1 MNTQPNKNI
10 QLLKPYACARD
21 LYKTGVFLDANENYN
36 QWVKIDWSK
45 MTNLNRYPDSIC
57 DVLRQKLVKKYIKD
71 YKKENIFVAS
81 GSDEIIDLLIRGFV
95 EDNQYIMVM
104 SPSYSI
110 YETQTSINNKKIK
123 SILLKENFSL
133 DIEKIKNNIKNVKL
147 IFLCSPNNPT
157 GNLITEREIKTVL
170 SFYKGLLVIDE
181 AYIEYAGLRNSF
193 IKLLKTNNNIIII
206 RTFSKAWGLA
216 GLRVGYAVADE
227 KIISTLLKIK
237 ESYNLSLTSQLIAL
251 QALDQVSK
259 LKKVVDET
267 MILKAD
273 LEKKIKDLGV
283 NIIPT
288 TTNFILARINNAT
301 KIYKKLAKESI
312 IVRDRSY
319 LPYLNNVLRITIGS
333 NKENELL
340 IKKLLLA
347 SIDGIIFDMDG
358 ILVDVSKSYREAIRQ
373 TAGYFLKRNVLM
385 SEVDDI
391 KNIIGMNNDWDATYS
406 LINKSSINYES
417 VKAYFQKIYLDGL
430 INNEKLLISK
440 EKLQLLKNKYKKLAI
455 ATGRPKIE
463 AEYAIKKNKLEKIFD
478 CIVALEDVKNCKPY
492 PDSLF
497 AVIKKLSL
505 KQTIYIGDN
514 PSDVQAAEAS
524 GIPSI
529 YVGKQNIGTIKFQS
543 VLQVINFLL

>member
-1 MNTQPNKNI
+1 MN
-10 QLLKPYACARD
+10 R
-21 LYKTGVFLDANENYN
+21 
-36 QWVKIDWSK
+36 
-45 MTNLNRYPDSIC
+45 
-57 DVLRQKLVKKYIKD
+57 KYD
-71 YKKENIFVAS
+71 
-81 GSDEIIDLLIRGFV
+81 
-95 EDNQYIMVM
+95 
-104 SPSYSI
+104 
-110 YETQTSINNKKIK
+110 
-123 SILLKENFSL
+123 
-133 DIEKIKNNIKNVKL
+133 
-147 IFLCSPNNPT
+147 
-157 GNLITEREIKTVL
+157 
-170 SFYKGLLVIDE
+170 GL
-181 AYIEYAGLRNSF
+181 
-193 IKLLKTNNNIIII
+193 
-206 RTFSKAWGLA
+206 
-216 GLRVGYAVADE
+216 
-227 KIISTLLKIK
+227 
-237 ESYNLSLTSQLIAL
+237 
-251 QALDQVSK
+251 
-259 LKKVVDET
+259 
-267 MILKAD
+267 
-273 LEKKIKDLGV
+273 
-283 NIIPT
+283 
-288 TTNFILARINNAT
+288 
-301 KIYKKLAKESI
+301 
-312 IVRDRSY
+312 
-319 LPYLNNVLRITIGS
+319 
-333 NKENELL
+333 
-340 IKKLLLA
+340 
-347 SIDGIIFDMDG
+347 IFDMDG

-430 INNEKLLISK
+430 INKEKLLISK